1 MQFCR
6 KVLCQPCSARV
17 TSPEEDM
24 EYKMGSCIRISRKQ
38 PEEGA
43 PENVVLFPPEEKE
56 NESLQ
61 IEAHADSLS
70 GVENKALL
78 TEASTRQP
86 NLLSQPVLPDVPV
99 VSGVEESPGSATDHE
114 DKEELEF
121 PHDLLPSLDFSS
133 ELKNWEFSLGAPSS
147 SGRRKCEPVN
157 PLLVGLQHH
166 MEVSQSLVLL
176 GHRPDGGHPVTPDVH
191 LLPQNPDTPGSPT
204 PSSSAF
210 IDWELQEAFQECEEQ
225 MASLLTP
232 AQLISDEEVC
242 DESCEST
249 PNVVHPGPSN
259 RDHGNRRRR
268 GNGEAANSQ
277 MGTVVFSFREY
288 ILGKENNVGTAETG
302 SGFEATVSLDEC
314 SEIRPA
320 IDGQK
325 ETPKPLEEKN
335 AKFSD
340 LSDQKESLNHT
351 EGCVIV
357 GVGDE
362 ELNTC
367 AATETLIKKKENI
380 REDHNIN
387 ALVGE
392 TEAGHLDTSRCSS
405 HSNTKLSERQSGSGM
420 DKHNQDTQVET
431 QVSSTSSKQAVQ
443 NIEAKKKKHRRK
455 KKTEKQK
462 AAVPSESKL
471 EAVSPKKSSNAASLP
486 EVAAGNV
493 ICGEHTDN
501 RDDYELNPEG
511 ILLSSHSRRDRLTSC
526 SPVSN
531 QDCSQRSNQPDNHN
545 HMDAQT
551 SMIHSLHESSQRV
564 KEGQKQEAA
573 AETPSRE
580 NQSVVPNSRSCV
592 GESSTES
599 GLEKALIVVNAL
611 PLTTPT
617 LPEVM
622 ESEGEGESTRRDL
635 ETRAATVA
643 FVESKTA
650 VGGKSLGGQERC
662 LAPADEGD
670 KLLDDPPQLLLTCSR
685 GSCTVSSSAKEGQ
698 IASGKGCSSKMPH
711 NLAET
716 ETKGRRE
723 TSIRSPDTEISLSEE
738 GDAER
743 ERLRSEASP
752 FWLLTASDS
761 RDWSAAGPDRPGE
774 ERDVREEVGEGG
786 GIARE
791 CISSSQPEV
800 SAGVVSS
807 AETETS
813 PPGDAAES
821 QLKSQSRSKRIAATT
836 QQDHL
841 PFLCQQQHDLTV
853 LPLLAKT
860 GMSSSSSH
868 GGIEP
873 DLTQSSEDVSY
884 LGQQSENSPRTE
896 ETCKQVFQSLCTSH
910 GRMQQTS
917 SNQQVQPSSPT
928 ESKTSEADFQV
939 KGHAQSDCGDPAV
952 SGVDVRLRN
961 SSKGNNK
968 VHFADDLEQK
978 CSFSSDFRTTS
989 DPFSDCASLP
999 PLTVHETLH
1008 HPVTEASYTFVNS
1021 PSLMEPGIRAATK
1034 NEADSPEPQK
1044 NIKLGQEGNSDLKTD
1059 SFMDPTASLRQSLE
1073 LETTP
1078 GGVQLVISAKRG
1090 CEVCSCETDESKGLG
1105 ESDLTRVT
1113 VTLQENGES
1122 QHLPPVLPAEDVTCT
1137 TVSLVEQNSFGLHR
1151 KSESD
1156 PSSEPSSRLVGT
1168 SQNGHANVDLVAAP
1182 EPEAVLV
1189 LSPGPMLSHLDL
1201 ISDCDV
1207 SHPEHAGNRGA
1218 DGVSC
1223 TGVSREADSNES
1235 GEALLMPLAQDLQH
1249 SKVRAVADE
1258 ACAEPIDGEDALNSA
1273 IDDVNIS
1280 VSQTENLPQSAKSV
1294 ALFEGSSQR
1303 PTECDST
1310 DPKAVICEISVR
1322 NDPNFSSDLPATEAN
1337 RRKHQ
1342 TVTLSEE
1349 KKNLNTGII
1358 MHNQQETMDNREQQA
1373 DSAPQWHNEDV
1384 QKAAG
1389 LKTLKDFTIKGEEN
1403 KKFTLKSEAAS
1414 TFSGKY
1420 EDMLP
1425 SESEPHSESQTVYV
1439 QSSGQTVSAVLECS
1453 SNMDAVSDPRPALVQ
1468 TQSSPHLNSP
1478 SRQSLGSRHSA
1489 EELSGGFAE
1498 EESKTYS
1505 QAQTAAP
1512 GEELGAERGCSSVRS
1527 LCQSGRQDDSSNDH
1541 KSKET
1546 QALPEDVLSD
1556 FCSDLNR
1563 DGDVAGE
1570 RRATDITMIS
1580 GLQQNDHKATDLSA
1594 ASHRRPENSSIS
1606 VEFAPLSPLQNQV
1619 SSHASSDGRADIP
1632 PSEKQEI
1639 LTPDS
1644 SEQPETGVKDLSI
1657 ASTVNSAGVGNGEC
1671 EIRAVEL
1678 QSCSKTSDT
1687 QRIPVEQTA
1696 LKASKNEEITKDGE
1710 KVGSDGENTREE
1722 KVPDNDEETEEQ
1734 VLKPKVKDG
1743 KLESASGTVCSS
1755 EGGVGLSAD
1764 NHDDESHKGTPEVIL
1779 VPSHV
1784 LSKPLE
1790 GFPSTTPVAS
1800 NGSEPPCDL
1809 GRLSEHQDGFMGS
1822 SSIAAPQ
1829 CDRKSPEKT
1838 TACSSVSEEVEDA
1851 DVSESS
1857 SPEGETHRPDTN
1869 WIQAL
1874 KEAASLSQSEPEDV
1888 LRPLPSLEPPQLEFL
1903 TPTED
1908 IAAPLILPSE
1918 QGAENATSPSPVKR
1932 PVDLPEPLER
1942 IADPPK
1948 PSQLAAELPK
1958 PMQSP
1963 RAQLSEETEQKAKA
1977 EPFPDQFPESDEKLL
1992 EEKEEQVEALKPTKV
2007 VERIPESGSAEDLLP
2022 ERSTCAEQEEE
2033 KLREEQGEKPADGPP
2048 VEILTETSE
2057 VTGDPSTGLQHC
2069 GSSLTGQTNT
2079 GHSAPVPPSNEHF
2092 LHASPPHLHPAP
2104 ESHTPEALLTSP
2116 CLPPPAPA
2124 APFHLCE
2131 NPFRSSDSDGA
2142 FETPEST
2149 TPVKSASPIE
2159 VHTEELRSDDKD
2171 ATSSVSDL
2179 TTDVTE
2185 ANPARCSPTTV
2196 FDENKPIAA
2205 SGSYNIDVCAV
2216 EPACLT
2222 RSLSLQGGE
2231 LDSTELLDGSVSE
2244 GFRPHSESFSVGTE
2258 SAPGTLRRPKKVR
2271 PGSVKKKPLL
2281 RQNSNPESSK
2291 PASSSS
2297 TPEIKKRAKPQTASP
2312 LQPQEETEEGSA
2324 TPSLGG
2330 TLEKPQKSQ
2339 VETPPPL
2346 PEETNHTC
2354 QEESYGVP
2362 ALPLCQEE
2370 SSQPASLTNK
2380 DTSPIPPSAS
2390 YKWDPNNF
2398 ESIDPFR
2405 TGGSKIANSPVLGRK
2420 SPVCGPTSSPPE
2432 SPPVPAL
2439 ESQQLSPPAPVEAPV
2454 NNPEEQP
2461 ILPKRQPVRLEFD
2474 YSEENPE
2481 ASHQASPPLKKV
2493 GKKPR
2498 AKMPLRKPKL
2508 GLKKPP
2514 PAQTEQLDN
2523 NPPPPHGSSE
2533 DEITIPAA
2541 SYNYDPDKWEDPNF
2555 NPFSSKKGISSSP
2568 KLSRPSYNYDP
2579 DNFDD
2584 SVNPFRSSN
2593 KMSSSPPKAS
2603 ASFEM
2608 SPNDCDNEN
2617 DNIGE
2622 LVDQNQNRPAK
2633 KKKTPIKSKSRGMS
2647 SLCCM
2652 FNTFRVK
2659 RSPKK
2664 SPSSVTCQDPDESLH
2679 SQEDHATD
2687 EEKLASSTNHKWTV
2701 RHDVDSDLNAA
2712 HHDFPE
2718 PCDITS
2724 FVNENSLPQEAP
2736 VQDYEIEYMEKIGS
2750 SSPLLSVK
2758 KPSLYLNLDPVSDN
2772 LTKTT
2777 CAHGSEPSSPC
2788 TGSFEEIEAQISA
2801 GMKTPV
2807 LSSRPGPEG
2816 CAADKGRKR
2825 ENEVLSRTQSTERD
2839 EQPSSQGP
2847 TEAPSPAHTMPP
2859 LDRLSECDAPLQY
2872 LEPDLAETN
2881 PTAFAQKLQS
2891 RLKKPSTRRWNI
2903 NGSPLLKHRDLSS
2916 PVESS
2921 VPRSSLYGRTT
2932 TTSSYI
2938 ESESPHL
2945 PGDLDQSLDIARE
2958 EIVTKEKEVL
2968 EWQRK
2973 YEESRQEVVEMRR
2986 IVAEYEKTI
2995 AQMIEDDQKEKSLSH
3010 HTIQQLILEKDQALA
3025 DLNSVEKSLAD
3036 LFRRYEKMK
3045 DVLEGFRK
3053 NEDVLKKCA
3062 QEYLS
3067 RVRKEEQRYQALKI
3081 HAEEKLDKANSEI
3094 AQVRAK
3100 AKQEQ
3105 AAHQASLRKEQ
3116 MKVDSLERTLEQKN
3130 KEIEELTKICD
3141 ELIAK
3146 MGKS

>member
-38 PEEGA
+38 
-43 PENVVLFPPEEKE
+43 
-56 NESLQ
+56 

-78 TEASTRQP
+78 TEASTHQP

-133 ELKNWEFSLGAPSS
+133 ELKNWEFSLG
-147 SGRRKCEPVN
+147 
-157 PLLVGLQHH
+157 
-166 MEVSQSLVLL
+166 
-176 GHRPDGGHPVTPDVH
+176 
-191 LLPQNPDTPGSPT
+191 
-204 PSSSAF
+204 
-210 IDWELQEAFQECEEQ
+210 
-225 MASLLTP
+225 
-232 AQLISDEEVC
+232 
-242 DESCEST
+242 
-249 PNVVHPGPSN
+249 
-259 RDHGNRRRR
+259 
-268 GNGEAANSQ
+268 
-277 MGTVVFSFREY
+277 
-288 ILGKENNVGTAETG
+288 
-302 SGFEATVSLDEC
+302 
-314 SEIRPA
+314 
-320 IDGQK
+320 
-325 ETPKPLEEKN
+325 
-335 AKFSD
+335 
-340 LSDQKESLNHT
+340 
-351 EGCVIV
+351 
-357 GVGDE
+357 
-362 ELNTC
+362 
-367 AATETLIKKKENI
+367 
-380 REDHNIN
+380 
-387 ALVGE
+387 
-392 TEAGHLDTSRCSS
+392 
-405 HSNTKLSERQSGSGM
+405 
-420 DKHNQDTQVET
+420 
-431 QVSSTSSKQAVQ
+431 
-443 NIEAKKKKHRRK
+443 
-455 KKTEKQK
+455 
-462 AAVPSESKL
+462 
-471 EAVSPKKSSNAASLP
+471 
-486 EVAAGNV
+486 
-493 ICGEHTDN
+493 
-501 RDDYELNPEG
+501 
-511 ILLSSHSRRDRLTSC
+511 
-526 SPVSN
+526 
-531 QDCSQRSNQPDNHN
+531 
-545 HMDAQT
+545 
-551 SMIHSLHESSQRV
+551 
-564 KEGQKQEAA
+564 
-573 AETPSRE
+573 
-580 NQSVVPNSRSCV
+580 
-592 GESSTES
+592 
-599 GLEKALIVVNAL
+599 
-611 PLTTPT
+611 
-617 LPEVM
+617 
-622 ESEGEGESTRRDL
+622 
-635 ETRAATVA
+635 
-643 FVESKTA
+643 
-650 VGGKSLGGQERC
+650 
-662 LAPADEGD
+662 
-670 KLLDDPPQLLLTCSR
+670 
-685 GSCTVSSSAKEGQ
+685 
-698 IASGKGCSSKMPH
+698 
-711 NLAET
+711 
-716 ETKGRRE
+716 
-723 TSIRSPDTEISLSEE
+723 
-738 GDAER
+738 
-743 ERLRSEASP
+743 
-752 FWLLTASDS
+752 
-761 RDWSAAGPDRPGE
+761 
-774 ERDVREEVGEGG
+774 
-786 GIARE
+786 
-791 CISSSQPEV
+791 
-800 SAGVVSS
+800 
-807 AETETS
+807 
-813 PPGDAAES
+813 
-821 QLKSQSRSKRIAATT
+821 
-836 QQDHL
+836 
-841 PFLCQQQHDLTV
+841 
-853 LPLLAKT
+853 
-860 GMSSSSSH
+860 
-868 GGIEP
+868 
-873 DLTQSSEDVSY
+873 
-884 LGQQSENSPRTE
+884 
-896 ETCKQVFQSLCTSH
+896 
-910 GRMQQTS
+910 
-917 SNQQVQPSSPT
+917 
-928 ESKTSEADFQV
+928 
-939 KGHAQSDCGDPAV
+939 
-952 SGVDVRLRN
+952 
-961 SSKGNNK
+961 
-968 VHFADDLEQK
+968 
-978 CSFSSDFRTTS
+978 
-989 DPFSDCASLP
+989 
-999 PLTVHETLH
+999 
-1008 HPVTEASYTFVNS
+1008 
-1021 PSLMEPGIRAATK
+1021 
-1034 NEADSPEPQK
+1034 
-1044 NIKLGQEGNSDLKTD
+1044 
-1059 SFMDPTASLRQSLE
+1059 
-1073 LETTP
+1073 
-1078 GGVQLVISAKRG
+1078 
-1090 CEVCSCETDESKGLG
+1090 
-1105 ESDLTRVT
+1105 
-1113 VTLQENGES
+1113 
-1122 QHLPPVLPAEDVTCT
+1122 
-1137 TVSLVEQNSFGLHR
+1137 
-1151 KSESD
+1151 
-1156 PSSEPSSRLVGT
+1156 
-1168 SQNGHANVDLVAAP
+1168 
-1182 EPEAVLV
+1182 
-1189 LSPGPMLSHLDL
+1189 
-1201 ISDCDV
+1201 
-1207 SHPEHAGNRGA
+1207 
-1218 DGVSC
+1218 
-1223 TGVSREADSNES
+1223 
-1235 GEALLMPLAQDLQH
+1235 
-1249 SKVRAVADE
+1249 
-1258 ACAEPIDGEDALNSA
+1258 
-1273 IDDVNIS
+1273 
-1280 VSQTENLPQSAKSV
+1280 
-1294 ALFEGSSQR
+1294 
-1303 PTECDST
+1303 
-1310 DPKAVICEISVR
+1310 
-1322 NDPNFSSDLPATEAN
+1322 
-1337 RRKHQ
+1337 
-1342 TVTLSEE
+1342 
-1349 KKNLNTGII
+1349 
-1358 MHNQQETMDNREQQA
+1358 
-1373 DSAPQWHNEDV
+1373 
-1384 QKAAG
+1384 
-1389 LKTLKDFTIKGEEN
+1389 
-1403 KKFTLKSEAAS
+1403 
-1414 TFSGKY
+1414 
-1420 EDMLP
+1420 
-1425 SESEPHSESQTVYV
+1425 
-1439 QSSGQTVSAVLECS
+1439 
-1453 SNMDAVSDPRPALVQ
+1453 
-1468 TQSSPHLNSP
+1468 
-1478 SRQSLGSRHSA
+1478 
-1489 EELSGGFAE
+1489 
-1498 EESKTYS
+1498 
-1505 QAQTAAP
+1505 
-1512 GEELGAERGCSSVRS
+1512 
-1527 LCQSGRQDDSSNDH
+1527 
-1541 KSKET
+1541 
-1546 QALPEDVLSD
+1546 
-1556 FCSDLNR
+1556 
-1563 DGDVAGE
+1563 
-1570 RRATDITMIS
+1570 
-1580 GLQQNDHKATDLSA
+1580 
-1594 ASHRRPENSSIS
+1594 
-1606 VEFAPLSPLQNQV
+1606 
-1619 SSHASSDGRADIP
+1619 
-1632 PSEKQEI
+1632 
-1639 LTPDS
+1639 
-1644 SEQPETGVKDLSI
+1644 
-1657 ASTVNSAGVGNGEC
+1657 
-1671 EIRAVEL
+1671 
-1678 QSCSKTSDT
+1678 
-1687 QRIPVEQTA
+1687 
-1696 LKASKNEEITKDGE
+1696 
-1710 KVGSDGENTREE
+1710 
-1722 KVPDNDEETEEQ
+1722 
-1734 VLKPKVKDG
+1734 
-1743 KLESASGTVCSS
+1743 
-1755 EGGVGLSAD
+1755 
-1764 NHDDESHKGTPEVIL
+1764 
-1779 VPSHV
+1779 
-1784 LSKPLE
+1784 
-1790 GFPSTTPVAS
+1790 
-1800 NGSEPPCDL
+1800 
-1809 GRLSEHQDGFMGS
+1809 
-1822 SSIAAPQ
+1822 
-1829 CDRKSPEKT
+1829 
-1838 TACSSVSEEVEDA
+1838 
-1851 DVSESS
+1851 
-1857 SPEGETHRPDTN
+1857 
-1869 WIQAL
+1869 
-1874 KEAASLSQSEPEDV
+1874 
-1888 LRPLPSLEPPQLEFL
+1888 PLPSLEPPQLEFL

-1942 IADPPK
+1942 IAGPPK

-1992 EEKEEQVEALKPTKV
+1992 EEKEEQAEALKPTKV

-2022 ERSTCAEQEEE
+2022 ERSTCVEQEEE
-2033 KLREEQGEKPADGPP
+2033 KLREEQGEKPADVPP

-2057 VTGDPSTGLQHC
+2057 VTGDPSTGLQLC

-2131 NPFRSSDSDGA
+2131 NSFRSSDSDGA

-2159 VHTEELRSDDKD
+2159 VHTEELRSDDRD

-2231 LDSTELLDGSVSE
+2231 LDSAELLDGSVSE

-2312 LQPQEETEEGSA
+2312 LQPQEETEEGCA

-2390 YKWDPNNF
+2390 YKWDPDNF

-2439 ESQQLSPPAPVEAPV
+2439 ESQHLSPPAPVEAPV

-2493 GKKPR
+2493 GKKPS

-2541 SYNYDPDKWEDPNF
+2541 SHNYDPDKWEDPNF

-2633 KKKTPIKSKSRGMS
+2633 KKKTPIKS
-2647 SLCCM
+2647 
-2652 FNTFRVK
+2652 NTFRVK

-2687 EEKLASSTNHKWTV
+2687 EEKLASSTSHKWTV

-2816 CAADKGRKR
+2816 CAGDKGRKR

-2839 EQPSSQGP
+2839 EQ
-2847 TEAPSPAHTMPP
+2847 
-2859 LDRLSECDAPLQY
+2859 
-2872 LEPDLAETN
+2872 
-2881 PTAFAQKLQS
+2881 
-2891 RLKKPSTRRWNI
+2891 
-2903 NGSPLLKHRDLSS
+2903 HRDLSS

-2995 AQMIEDDQKEKSLSH
+2995 AQMIGMPEDDQKEKSLSH

-3081 HAEEKLDKANSEI
+3081 HAEEKLDRANSEI